1 MKTKKEYLYI
11 ISRISGQKYVLEKL
25 LVFSSGIYYTIMKSI
40 ETNVVMHQ
48 KCFDPKI
55 FML

>member
-11 ISRISGQKYVLEKL
+11 ISRISAQKYVLEKL
-25 LVFSSGIYYTIMKSI
+25 LAFSSIIYYTIMKSI
-40 ETNVVMHQ
+40 ETNVVIHQ